1 LYFCGNIEIIMLK
14 NTFANLGIFGK
25 LLMLFFVFFLFSI
38 IGLSVITVAFGNT
51 NDIQILKINQLILSV
66 FTLLL
71 PPIVCGYFWYKNPWQ
86 AYSLHK
92 FPSGKMIFLSILLIF
107 SISPF
112 INLLVHINE
121 QMVLPDFLSSL
132 EEQFIAMEKQ
142 ALELTERMLDV
153 NTFGGL
159 IFTLLV
165 MAVMPAVSEELFCRG
180 ALQNIFAEKINKHIA
195 VWIVAIIFSLIHLQM
210 YGFLPRMVLG
220 ALLGYLLVWSGSLW
234 LPIIVHFVNN
244 ATVVLASYF
253 GKESATME
261 AIENIGKA
269 ETWGYGIVSAVVS
282 GVIIWWI
289 LRTKSRETL

>member
-1 LYFCGNIEIIMLK
+1 MLK
-14 NTFANLGIFGK
+14 NTFANLGMFGK
-25 LLMLFFVFFLFSI
+25 LLMLFLVFFVFSI
-38 IGLSVITVAFGNT
+38 IGLGVITVAFGST
-51 NDIQILKINQLILSV
+51 DDIQILKINQLILSV

-71 PPIVCGYFWYKNPWQ
+71 PPIVCGYFWYEKPWQ

-112 INLLVHINE
+112 INLLVYINE
-121 QMVLPDFLSSL
+121 QMVLPDFLAGL
-132 EEQFIAMEKQ
+132 EKQFIAMEKQ
-142 ALELTERMLDV
+142 AQELTERMLDV

-165 MAVMPAVSEELFCRG
+165 MAVMPAVGEELFCRG
-180 ALQNIFAEKINKHIA
+180 ALQNIFAEKVNKHIA
-195 VWIVAIIFSLIHLQM
+195 VWIVAIIFSLIHFQM

-220 ALLGYLLVWSGSLW
+220 ALLGYLLIWSGSLW

-253 GKESATME
+253 GKNIAAVET
-261 AIENIGKA
+261 IENIGKA
-269 ETWGYGIVSAVVS
+269 ETWGFGIASAVIS
-282 GVIIWWI
+282 GLIIWWI
-289 LRTKSRETL
+289 IKPLNPPRGTFRLLH